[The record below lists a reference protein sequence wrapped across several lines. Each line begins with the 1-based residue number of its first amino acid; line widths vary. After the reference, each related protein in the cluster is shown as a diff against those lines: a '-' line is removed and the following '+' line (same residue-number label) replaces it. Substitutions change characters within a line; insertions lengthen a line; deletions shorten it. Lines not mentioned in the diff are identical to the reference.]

1 LERRAKTLARWQ
13 EEQQQQQPADNNNT
27 AGWTPELVKWAVWVI
42 TSRVLTVAGEAESGE
57 SYRLLIPLLDMCN
70 HDRSSPHI
78 LTGRAVPGGRLKVLA
93 GAPVEAGQPINI
105 CYGGGVA
112 GNDRFIQDYG
122 FLDTQGFDSVAQRL
136 SGTPIR
142 RSSSP
147 SEGGPLTSHDR
158 ERSLTA
164 LQQTTLQQ
172 DKDLLE
178 SAESNQMPNDVRSA
192 IEYRIG
198 IKQALAK
205 YIKIP

>member
-1 LERRAKTLARWQ
+1 
-13 EEQQQQQPADNNNT
+13 
-27 AGWTPELVKWAVWVI
+27 
-42 TSRVLTVAGEAESGE
+42 
-57 SYRLLIPLLDMCN
+57 MCN

-78 LTGRAVPGGRLKVLA
+78 LTGRAVPGGHLKVVA
-93 GAPVEAGQPINI
+93 GAPVAAGQPINI

-122 FLDTQGFDSVAQRL
+122 FLDDSPHGFDSVAQRL
-136 SGTPIR
+136 SGTAPR
-142 RSSSP
+142 RSSP
-147 SEGGPLTSHDR
+147 QTEGGPLTSHDR

-178 SAESNQMPNDVRSA
+178 STESNQMPNDVRSA

-205 YIKIP
+205 YIMIQ